1 MYDLFSFYRSR
12 EWRRL
17 LDLVKNERLDAEGQI
32 ICEYCGKPITRA
44 YDIIGHHKNELTEEN
59 VNDFNI
65 SLNPDNIMLVHHR
78 CHNFIHEKLGYKKRE
93 VFLVY
98 GAPLSGKTTY
108 VHENMSEGDL
118 IVDIDN
124 IWQCVSGC
132 ERYIKPRRLNAVVF
146 KIRDTMLD
154 AVRYRLGK
162 WQNAYIVGGY
172 PLISERERLCK
183 EVGAREVFMDVSKD
197 ECMERLR
204 NDPNIADDL
213 QEVWKGYIDEWFA
226 RYTPPAES

>member
-12 EWRRL
+12 EWRKL

-183 EVGAREVFMDVSKD
+183 QLGAELIFIETSKAECIKRLESIEDGRDKD
-197 ECMERLR
+197 EWR
-204 NDPNIADDL
+204 
-213 QEVWKGYIDEWFA
+213 GYIERWFA
-226 RYTPPAES
+226 EYTPPADE